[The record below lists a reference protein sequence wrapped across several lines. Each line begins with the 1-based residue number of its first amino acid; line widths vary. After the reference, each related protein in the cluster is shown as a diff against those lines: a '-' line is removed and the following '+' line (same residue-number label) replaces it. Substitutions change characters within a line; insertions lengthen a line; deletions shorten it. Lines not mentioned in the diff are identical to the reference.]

1 MKKVPY
7 TTRENLTIHKL
18 GTSGEGTEAWNVSRG
33 DAVSGLTNLSNDLPK
48 VKDNAQYTRS
58 DVSVPSP
65 WANVIFFDSLLKD
78 KNGEFGIL
86 SKQAKKDWRTLIAIM
101 ALKDVWDLNVSVET
115 IDMSK
120 DAKNLSEKDMY
131 ENLMSMKPRTQ
142 IFETNECWNIF
153 NLIKIEGCTV
163 GILSNS
169 FLVCSAYKE
178 SFKEDSYKH
187 TVEYLKQYGLMD
199 DEFNFIDPTEEI
211 KKDFSLLVY
220 VVSYLERLKELII
233 DVDRT
238 GRNRVFI
245 AEICALIDNYVV
257 LLKNNLND
265 KEILKC
271 TEITTENKLYIFNDE
286 DIVSNNIGELFA
298 NVKLKAVN
306 LNAVVD
312 IVVDKNDN
320 LMLNELGESLD
331 KIRNI
336 RYVETISPE
345 GKKTMSDNSIFL
357 DRLTLVD
364 CLFEEAP
371 FKKFKIGK
379 IFKPADRD
387 EGGFYCLLPLKESV
401 FDMYPSEYE
410 VRENIKIDG
419 NYEEGIDVIVKYVI
433 SGIEKEMRNRYYPS
447 SYNYITDDEV
457 PFVAVW
463 PYADINVIDPNAN
476 EKKSAWNDF
485 YIFEEKST
493 HNNKC
498 EVDVKYKNQIEGFE
512 KAELADRRDG
522 KIRSVSATRKLPTY
536 MKIKKLNNMDVM
548 EDLGLILFKKP
559 EINSIINKD
568 NIRYVGMDFG
578 TTSTTAFCSE
588 KINDQKEKF
597 IKFGSMKRKQK
608 KVEIAGIPGHANRDI
623 DKEMEAESIGGIDNA
638 CCIVYSSE
646 VDNEKIDSEPA
657 LDFVPLSYVGK
668 KFYPSIFKFNVRGGN
683 NDIVE
688 HSLMNG
694 NILFNSAIIDDNAN
708 RDLKWGRHGNQQPA
722 MKGYLTQFMK
732 TIAFTLAKEG
742 VGQILWR
749 FSYPTALSKSEEKS
763 FRKDVLDIVDNIN
776 KNTGIK
782 SLTESGKTFYTE
794 SIVAAQFNKGTRDYL
809 CIDIGG
815 GSTDVSLWKGRVHQG
830 EAPENLIQFSM
841 GIASRKIFAEAMAN
855 LIINCK
861 DTKDLSRVKLQEGVS
876 SLGPTYRDIIN
887 STIEKISP
895 KDQVVS
901 MSKDEISKTMTAFAR
916 ELESAINNNGKEI
929 MDFVMSSTICDEDT
943 SDKFFK
949 YVITGFFGLLYYTV
963 LSMKPIKEQL
973 DGVTHL
979 DIVLAGNGSSLYEW
993 LIKYY
998 RGSDSEEKVFTKAI
1012 KALVKEE
1019 LGLDINFEIKYD
1031 NNQLKTEAAKGLLR
1045 MDVDTDATYDKNIVV
1060 INGDTYKVD
1069 YYDGRTESWDKDT
1082 NLAGNE
1088 DIFEYFANSKERKI
1102 KEINILYDK
1111 HSDTV
1116 KKFVDSLNNYM
1127 FGETDLKLDID
1138 ELPADEMQRIISD
1151 AMKRNIDNGTVAPAF
1166 ILEVEAIL
1174 SVLAG
1179 YHLSAVIND

>member
-33 DAVSGLTNLSNDLPK
+33 DAVSGLTNLSNDLPI
-48 VKDNAQYTRS
+48 VKDNVQYTRS

-86 SKQAKKDWRTLIAIM
+86 SKQAKRDWRTLIAIM
-101 ALKDVWDLNVSVET
+101 ALKDVWGLNVSVET

-131 ENLMSMKPRTQ
+131 DNLMSMKPRTQ
-142 IFETNECWNIF
+142 IFETNDCWDIL
-153 NLIKIEGCTV
+153 NLVKIEGCTV

-178 SFKEDSYKH
+178 SFKEDNYKH
-187 TVEYLKQYGLMD
+187 TVEYLKQHGLMD
-199 DEFNFIDPTEEI
+199 DEYNFIDPTEEI

-220 VVSYLERLKELII
+220 IVAYLERLKELII
-233 DVDRT
+233 NVDRT
-238 GRNRVFI
+238 GKNRAFI
-245 AEICALIDNYVV
+245 AEICALIDDYIAV
-257 LLKNNLND
+257 LKNNLND
-265 KEILKC
+265 REMLKC
-271 TEITTENKLYIFNDE
+271 TEITSENKLYIFTDE
-286 DIVSNNIGELFA
+286 DTAPNNIGELFA
-298 NVKLKAVN
+298 ILKLKAVN
-306 LNAVVD
+306 LNSVVD

-331 KIRNI
+331 KIINI

-357 DRLTLVD
+357 DKLTMID
-364 CLFEEAP
+364 CYDGKCPYE
-371 FKKFKIGK
+371 KFNMGK
-379 IFKPADRD
+379 IFEKDDRY
-387 EGGFYCLLPLKESV
+387 FCCLLPLKESI
-401 FDMYPSEYE
+401 FDMYPTEYE
-410 VRENIKIDG
+410 IRENVKIEG

-433 SGIEKEMRNRYYPS
+433 GGVEKEMKNRYYPS
-447 SYNYITDDEV
+447 SYNFISDDDV
-457 PFVAVW
+457 PFVAIW
-463 PYADINVIDPNAN
+463 PYADINVVDSNTK

-485 YIFEEKST
+485 YIFEEKLSAD
-493 HNNKC
+493 NKC
-498 EVDVKYKNQIEGFE
+498 EVDVKYKNQEAGFK
-512 KAELADRRDG
+512 KAELADRKDG
-522 KIRSVSATRKLPTY
+522 KIRSISVAGKLPTY

-548 EDLGLILFKKP
+548 EELGIILFKKP
-559 EINSIINKD
+559 EINSVIDKE

-578 TTSTTAFCSE
+578 TTSTTAFCCE

-597 IKFGSMKRKQK
+597 IKFGSMKLKQK
-608 KVEIAGIPGHANRDI
+608 KIEIAGIPGHAN
-623 DKEMEAESIGGIDNA
+623 KEVDEEMKAESIGGSDNA
-638 CCIVYSSE
+638 CCVVYSSAE
-646 VDNEKIDSEPA
+646 DNEKIDSEPA
-657 LDFVPLSYVGK
+657 IDFVPLSYVGH

-742 VGQILWR
+742 IGQIIWR

-763 FRKDVLDIVDNIN
+763 FRKDVRAIVDSIN
-776 KNTGIK
+776 ENTGII
-782 SLTESGKTFYTE
+782 SSVESGKTFYTE

-815 GSTDVSLWKGRVHQG
+815 GSTDVSLWKGMVHQG

-861 DTKDLSRVKLQEGVS
+861 DIKDLSRIKLQDGIS
-876 SLGPTYRDIIN
+876 SLGATYKGIIDA
-887 STIEKISP
+887 TKKKISP

-901 MSKDEISKTMTAFAR
+901 MSKDEISKTMTSFAR

-963 LSMKPIKEQL
+963 LSMKPIKEHL
-973 DGVTHL
+973 VDVTHL
-979 DIVLAGNGSSLYEW
+979 DIVFAGNGSSLYEW

-1012 KALVKEE
+1012 KALVKVE

-1031 NNQLKTEAAKGLLR
+1031 HNQLKTEAAKGLLR

-1082 NLAGNE
+1082 NLAEKE
-1088 DIFEYFANSKERKI
+1088 DVFEYFANSKERKI
-1102 KEINILYDK
+1102 NEINILYNK

-1116 KKFVDSLNNYM
+1116 KKFVESLNDYI
-1127 FGETDLKLDID
+1127 FEETDLKLDID

-1166 ILEVEAIL
+1166 ILELEAIL
-1174 SVLAG
+1174 SILAG